1 MEIFDET
8 IKAVWNRH
16 ANHYDEKH
24 NRLEDQAVWKKIL
37 LEQIGTD
44 KKQTVLDMGTG
55 TGFLAQLV
63 AEAGYRSMGI
73 DFAEK
78 MVAQARINAQTKHLD
93 IEYMVADWN
102 QLPFENNSIDVIVNR
117 LIMWAV
123 FLPEKTLTEWYR
135 VLKPGGRILCFCPE
149 NTKEKL
155 PPHYDLE
162 IEKQLPLRDAT
173 PRQFGQALT
182 ATGYQRI
189 EITALPQLSGDKLF
203 ECWALIKGEK
213 EIIAATN

>member
-1 MEIFDET
+1 METFDER
-8 IKAVWNRH
+8 IKAVWNQH
-16 ANHYDEKH
+16 ATHYDEKH
-24 NRLEDQAVWKKIL
+24 NRLEDQPVWKKIL
-37 LEQIGTD
+37 LEQIGAD
-44 KKQTVLDMGTG
+44 KNQTVLDMGTG

-63 AEAGYRSMGI
+63 AEAGYRSVGI

-78 MVAQARINAQTKHLD
+78 MVDRANKNAQDNHLD
-93 IEYMVADWN
+93 IEYLVGDWN
-102 QLPFENNSIDVIVNR
+102 QLPFENNSIDVIINR

-123 FLPEKTLTEWYR
+123 FLPEKTLKEWHR

-155 PPHYDLE
+155 PRHYDLE

-173 PRQFGQALT
+173 PQQFGDALT

-189 EITALPQLSGDKLF
+189 EIMALPQLSGDKLF
-203 ECWALIKGEK
+203 ESWALIKGEK
-213 EIIAATN
+213 EIIAVTN